1 MRQNKSSQSHIQI
14 KPRLIQF
21 AVVILLF
28 LFVVAW
34 NRPYV
39 LSSHQDAQPTLTSVP
54 TQAVNTTPT
63 VKAEETV
70 PMHEDTTGIIIGGVA
85 LVLIVIGG
93 TISTILRKPN
103 PKS

>member
-1 MRQNKSSQSHIQI
+1 LRQNQSSRKPIRI

-21 AVVILLF
+21 IIVILLF

-39 LSSHQDAQPTLTSVP
+39 FSSHPNAQPTLTSVP
-54 TQAVNTTPT
+54 TQVVDTPPEAT
-63 VKAEETV
+63 VEKTES
-70 PMHEDTTGIIIGGVA
+70 MHEDTTGIIIGGAA

-93 TISTILRKPN
+93 TISTIMRKPN
-103 PKS
+103 SKG